1 MQDPVTHR
9 LTHFLN
15 FLQKQN
21 LTFLFYS
28 QPSSIALNLCKWG
41 VLILALLATYRT
53 FLITRFRQN
62 APSLPSIPLLFEDE
76 DYSDDD
82 DDDETCS
89 IPSTSSDFE
98 HEDEEE
104 EENQEN
110 RPGEFFRIRGSGNGD
125 SGFLRCRSIGDLFSL
140 SEIANSKSVVK
151 LWDTIGHG
159 LGFGFDDTGSSDD
172 ENVVSVYGGNEEQ
185 NTSPAMMVS
194 GGENASGNLAL
205 RIWDSRLRR
214 RIPAV
219 IAEWGPGFGRSGGVQ
234 KLYVRDDGRYGLT
247 VGDTWNVSSP
257 LKHVTES
264 RLDTWWPNSC
274 MLKM

>member
-1 MQDPVTHR
+1 MKIQKMQDPVTHR

-21 LTFLFYS
+21 LTFLYHS

-41 VLILALLATYRT
+41 VLILALLATFRT

-76 DYSDDD
+76 DYSDDEE
-82 DDDETCS
+82 DDETCS

-98 HEDEEE
+98 DDEEE
-104 EENQEN
+104 EEEEN
-110 RPGEFFRIRGSGNGD
+110 RTGEFFRVRGAGNGD
-125 SGFLRCRSIGDLFSL
+125 GGFLRGRSIGDLFSL

-151 LWDTIGHG
+151 LWDTIGFG
-159 LGFGFDDTGSSDD
+159 LGFGFDDTDSSDD
-172 ENVVSVYGGNEEQ
+172 GNVVSVYGSNEEQ
-185 NTSPAMMVS
+185 NTSPAVMVS
-194 GGENASGNLAL
+194 SGENASGNLAL

-219 IAEWGPGFGRSGGVQ
+219 IAEWGPNLEGAAECRSF
-234 KLYVRDDGRYGLT
+234 T
-247 VGDTWNVSSP
+247 
-257 LKHVTES
+257 
-264 RLDTWWPNSC
+264 
-274 MLKM
+274 